1 MKLQKINIPT
11 GSTYSTTESIDLHL
25 NPIPQRK
32 YQFKKHTASQEKK
45 NYNSKSDESIYISQ
59 HDP

>member
-45 NYNSKSDESIYISQ
+45 IIIASLMNQFI
-59 HDP
+59 